1 MSDPA
6 YDDANIFA
14 RILRDEIPAHK
25 IYEDEHAI
33 AFMDVMPQG
42 KGHTLVVPKAPSRNI
57 LDIGAHDLQ
66 ALILTVQRVA
76 RAVVKAFDAQGVT
89 ILNFGEPAGGQTV
102 FHTHVHVIP
111 RFEGVSA
118 EASQRRDGRSRA
130 AFGAGFRHP
139 RSAGRGSL
147 TLTPTRASPRQGRPP
162 PCPRL

>member
-1 MSDPA
+1 MSEPA

-14 RILRDEIPAHK
+14 RILRDEIPAHRV
-25 IYEDEHAI
+25 YEDEHAV

-66 ALILTVQRVA
+66 SLVITVQRVA

-89 ILNFGEPAGGQTV
+89 ILNFAEPAGGQTV

-111 RFEGVSA
+111 RFDGVPLKPHSGGMA
-118 EASQRRDGRSRA
+118 DPEMLSEQAFAIRA
-130 AFGAGFRHP
+130 VLGGA
-139 RSAGRGSL
+139 A
-147 TLTPTRASPRQGRPP
+147 
-162 PCPRL
+162 